1 MNKNIAYYK
10 DLIKKHFIS
19 FVISFSFI
27 FSLVLV
33 YAYFAKKV
41 YQSDASVE
49 IVKYKQST
57 NELNNPLQIAIKEST
72 PEDEAEILKS
82 NFLVNK
88 TVKELGLNIEYYHF
102 YRGKNNIIEKDDFP
116 LVITKFE
123 IKNPALYNQ
132 NIQVKQLDE
141 KNYNLVIN
149 TSNFMTKIKSSAVID
164 FNQIYEFGKFYNND
178 LFGIQVDKKNST
190 EKETN

>member
-49 IVKYKQST
+49 IVQYKQST
-57 NELNNPLQIAIKEST
+57 NELNNPLQIAIKKST

-82 NFLVNK
+82 L
-88 TVKELGLNIEYYHF
+88 L
-102 YRGKNNIIEKDDFP
+102 
-116 LVITKFE
+116 
-123 IKNPALYNQ
+123 
-132 NIQVKQLDE
+132 
-141 KNYNLVIN
+141 
-149 TSNFMTKIKSSAVID
+149 KISKS
-164 FNQIYEFGKFYNND
+164 Y
-178 LFGIQVDKKNST
+178 L
-190 EKETN
+190 